1 MTVLLETTPVA
12 EPERQRLA
20 RLALEAVEALGG
32 SPFAA
37 VEPLEEALR
46 RLRENEIAGEPGRHP
61 QVRLELEGEEVALR
75 AGGWRAR
82 LARLGQPPD
91 AEEVERLR
99 RRLRQ
104 QSERCDAE
112 LLRRRN
118 EAIQAELEAA
128 RARAEAEL
136 AALQADLEHKRMELK
151 ESIRR
156 AETDALTGL
165 YNRAAYDLRLERAVK
180 RCARQ
185 GEPLTLMLLDLD
197 RFKEVND
204 THGHQYGDRY
214 LQRMADAMRAAVRTE
229 VDHPCRMGGD
239 EFAIILFAPPAV
251 AERVAQDVLQAMDGR
266 VSIGIAPLLPGDTP
280 ERLVARA
287 DTALYEAKRRG
298 RGRAV
303 RADVHDGG
311 QGKTV
316 AVRGEREVD
325 RCGS

>member
-1 MTVLLETTPVA
+1 MTVLLEMTPLA

-37 VEPLEEALR
+37 VAPLEEALR
-46 RLRENEIAGEPGRHP
+46 RLRESEVRGEGAPR
-61 QVRLELEGEEVALR
+61 VRLELDGGGVVLR
-75 AGGWRAR
+75 AGQAR
-82 LARLGQPPD
+82 IPLATLAAAPD
-91 AEEVERLR
+91 AAGIERLR
-99 RRLRQ
+99 RRLRR
-104 QSERCDAE
+104 QSEQCDAE

-136 AALQADLEHKRMELK
+136 AALQADLERKKAELK

-197 RFKEVND
+197 RFKEIND
-204 THGHQYGDRY
+204 THGHQYGDEY
-214 LQRMADAMRAAVRTE
+214 LRRMADAMRAAVRTE

-251 AERVAQDVLQAMDGR
+251 AERVARDVLQAMDGR

-280 ERLVARA
+280 EGLVARA
-287 DTALYEAKRRG
+287 DAALYEAKQRG

-303 RADVHDGG
+303 RADARDGG
-311 QGKTV
+311 RGETV
-316 AVRGEREVD
+316 AVRGEREVH